1 MKIFLAGVLCAV
13 ILSLASCANNE
24 EYPSIQSVSASWLT
38 LKRGIINAEQTGAI
52 AGNIGDFRRTL
63 KDLETSPI
71 ISLYRIRHP
80 ENIQILA
87 DMDSV
92 ADRLNAALKEGRPVL
107 PLMLEID
114 SQIEQLQL
122 IEKNLSDAGHLQYF
136 QFLFFLSL
144 AFIGFVVALPALYNR
159 LQKAEKREQ
168 QSRAFSRETIIAQ
181 EQERSRVSRELHD
194 TVLPLVRDGQ
204 VSAMI
209 RSICVE
215 LMPPDFARLS
225 LNDSLAGLCVQFT
238 KRSRIECACSIEDG
252 LSFSAYNP
260 ERQLHIYRM
269 VQESFTNIEKHSKAG
284 RAALVAR
291 RSNENILICVS
302 DDGDGLQSKTSLQ
315 TKTSLHGI
323 PLSADGIPSGA
334 GLGIKSMR
342 QRADILGAKLDFI
355 SESGNGL
362 MVRIELPLVT
372 SGGVL

>member
-1 MKIFLAGVLCAV
+1 MKIFLAGVLCVV
-13 ILSLASCANNE
+13 ILCLASCANNE

-87 DMDSV
+87 DMDSA
-92 ADRLNAALKEGRPVL
+92 ADLLNAALKEGRPVL

-168 QSRAFSRETIIAQ
+168 QSLAFSRETIITQ
-181 EQERSRVSRELHD
+181 EQERSRAEL
-194 TVLPLVRDGQ
+194 
-204 VSAMI
+204 
-209 RSICVE
+209 E
-215 LMPPDFARLS
+215 RL
-225 LNDSLAGLCVQFT
+225 
-238 KRSRIECACSIEDG
+238 
-252 LSFSAYNP
+252 
-260 ERQLHIYRM
+260 
-269 VQESFTNIEKHSKAG
+269 
-284 RAALVAR
+284 
-291 RSNENILICVS
+291 
-302 DDGDGLQSKTSLQ
+302 
-315 TKTSLHGI
+315 
-323 PLSADGIPSGA
+323 
-334 GLGIKSMR
+334 
-342 QRADILGAKLDFI
+342 
-355 SESGNGL
+355 
-362 MVRIELPLVT
+362 
-372 SGGVL
+372 